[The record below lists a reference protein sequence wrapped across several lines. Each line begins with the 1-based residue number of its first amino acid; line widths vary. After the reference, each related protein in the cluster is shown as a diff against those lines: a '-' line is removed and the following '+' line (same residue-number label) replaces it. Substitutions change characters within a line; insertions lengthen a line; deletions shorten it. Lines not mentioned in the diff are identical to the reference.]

1 VQVVFGSPRRAR
13 QKRAWRAF
21 YVAREANAAVS
32 KGESEEAVNR
42 KKRAMEKA
50 YRAINARIQR
60 AQTNPEFR
68 LSELDL
74 HIALPEKRRQ
84 LNGENFEGLDK
95 ELYAAKP
102 GMARMAAKAQAE
114 VAGGGEA
121 ADGGAEQVPLPHHH
135 HCGQILGRLVCRV
148 GDARL
153 TCVGRRGPPK
163 QRVPSSR
170 AGASSLS
177 TCCRPRTWRR
187 SARQR
192 EAATRCPRQQS
203 RDSNCGLG
211 SRRLK
216 SSAKANDITK
226 MIKTNFKVYWLC
238 LNYPRAAFFQE
249 LPDKEI
255 EETTTP
261 TLVSA
266 GAWGAS

>member
-153 TCVGRRGPPK
+153 TCEGRRGLGAAHARRYEPRGGGGGGDARHPP
-163 QRVPSSR
+163 RPR
-170 AGASSLS
+170 AGERPWSRGHWERARASSLPKLTAVLPWLVTLS
-177 TCCRPRTWRR
+177 TASSTFRTPRRR
-187 SARQR
+187 S
-192 EAATRCPRQQS
+192 
-203 RDSNCGLG
+203 
-211 SRRLK
+211 
-216 SSAKANDITK
+216 
-226 MIKTNFKVYWLC
+226 
-238 LNYPRAAFFQE
+238 
-249 LPDKEI
+249 
-255 EETTTP
+255 
-261 TLVSA
+261 
-266 GAWGAS
+266 